1 MSASDDKTTG
11 ESPDKTP
18 VCCACLSW
26 RLNAIKKNEKS
37 NFNNARCSINAF
49 FLCREENVQKV

>member
-18 VCCACLSW
+18 VCCACLSGSF
-26 RLNAIKKNEKS
+26 NTIKKNEKS
-37 NFNNARCSINAF
+37 NFNDARCSINAF
-49 FLCREENVQKV
+49 FLRREENVQKV